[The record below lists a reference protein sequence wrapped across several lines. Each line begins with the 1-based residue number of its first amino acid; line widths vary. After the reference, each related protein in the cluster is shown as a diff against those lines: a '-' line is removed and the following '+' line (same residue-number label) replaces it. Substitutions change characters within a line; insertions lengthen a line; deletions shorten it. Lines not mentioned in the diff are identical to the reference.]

1 MPMALRRETTQR
13 TAWFAIAAVFFVNGV
28 TLASWISRIPTLTE
42 RLDLGP
48 GQVGLAL
55 MALAAGA
62 LVAFPITGRLVDTRS
77 SSFTVLFFG
86 LVMLVSLPFVG
97 LAPHLLGLILALF
110 VLGFGN
116 GGMDV
121 AMNAQGIEVER
132 FVGRSIINSLHGC
145 FSLGAFTGA
154 AIGAGVAQLNVPPL
168 LHFLGV
174 SMLGLAAL
182 SWIQR
187 WLIPDTKDP
196 RKSQSA
202 SAFAL
207 PPRSLWLLGALALC
221 TSVSEGAMADWS
233 GLYLRDVLETS
244 SGVAALWF
252 AAFSMA
258 MLVGRFTG
266 DALVRRFGA
275 PRLVRAGGVL
285 AALGL
290 GIALLIHQPISML
303 LGFAAVGLGLSTVYP
318 LVFSAAGNHPT
329 VSAGHAVA
337 SVATVGYS
345 GFLAGPPIL
354 GWLAELTSLQAMMW
368 LIVLLAALTAV
379 LASATRSAR
388 TDR

>member
-145 FSLGAFTGA
+145 FSFGAFTGA
-154 AIGAGVAQLNVPPL
+154 AIGAGVAQLNGPPL

-174 SMLGLAAL
+174 SVLGLAAL

-187 WLIPDTKDP
+187 WLIPDTKRTFQNPTDARWGGRP
-196 RKSQSA
+196 LASPARRANYSSPHAGEAVREGFETRSERLPGAIKSKELKHTFGVSPSTIYRLPQKRLPGSGDLVLQMIPICHARKELPGESSSA
-202 SAFAL
+202 SSPLNAL
-207 PPRSLWLLGALALC
+207 RR
-221 TSVSEGAMADWS
+221 V
-233 GLYLRDVLETS
+233 
-244 SGVAALWF
+244 
-252 AAFSMA
+252 
-258 MLVGRFTG
+258 RF
-266 DALVRRFGA
+266 V
-275 PRLVRAGGVL
+275 
-285 AALGL
+285 
-290 GIALLIHQPISML
+290 
-303 LGFAAVGLGLSTVYP
+303 
-318 LVFSAAGNHPT
+318 
-329 VSAGHAVA
+329 
-337 SVATVGYS
+337 
-345 GFLAGPPIL
+345 
-354 GWLAELTSLQAMMW
+354 
-368 LIVLLAALTAV
+368 
-379 LASATRSAR
+379 
-388 TDR
+388 